1 MIAPTAVWPYGGAVE
16 IDSRTP
22 AMMRPN
28 PPKIAHSP
36 LVSHSSPSFLALT
49 NAVTTTP
56 ATMLANPRRV
66 NKDEIARPASFLA
79 FWCLCGS
86 LAHRSHE
93 RR

>member
-1 MIAPTAVWPYGGAVE
+1 ME

-49 NAVTTTP
+49 KAVTTTP
-56 ATMLANPRRV
+56 ATMLANPRRGQQGR
-66 NKDEIARPASFLA
+66 DHPPASFPRLLVPLRQSRA
-79 FWCLCGS
+79 S
-86 LAHRSHE
+86 PA

>member
-1 MIAPTAVWPYGGAVE
+1 
-16 IDSRTP
+16 
-22 AMMRPN
+22 MRPN

-49 NAVTTTP
+49 KAVSTTP

-66 NKDEIARPASFLA
+66 NKDEITRRPPFFA
-79 FWCLCGS
+79 FWCICGS
-86 LAHRSHE
+86 LAHRPHE